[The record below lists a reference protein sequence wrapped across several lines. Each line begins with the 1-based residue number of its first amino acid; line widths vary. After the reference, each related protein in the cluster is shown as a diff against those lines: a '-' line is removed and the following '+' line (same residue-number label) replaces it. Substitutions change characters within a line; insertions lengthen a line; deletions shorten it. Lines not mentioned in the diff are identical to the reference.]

1 MSVKSVTHL
10 NFRGDARA
18 ALEFY
23 QSVFGGHLAVVTYKD
38 AGNVQ
43 DPAEA
48 DQVMWGQVVA
58 GNGFHVMAY
67 DVPSQLP
74 WDQGE
79 NPFFVSVRGD
89 DTEEISALW
98 GKLAEGSAVVR
109 PLEPAPWAPLYGMLT
124 DRFGVARTVIRGVSA
139 LRPPAIGGPSCC
151 RAPVSTSPRVRP
163 YRPAGRRGRSRRPGC
178 RLSGGAHARTRGSG

>member
-67 DVPSQLP
+67 DVPSRLP
-74 WDQGE
+74 WDRGE
-79 NPFFVSVRGD
+79 NSFFLSLRGET
-89 DTEEISALW
+89 TEEITAYW
-98 GKLAEGSAVVR
+98 EKLSDGATIAA
-109 PLEPAPWAPLYGMLT
+109 PLEPAQWAPLYGMLT
-124 DRFGVARTVIRGVSA
+124 DRFGVVWVVDVASEYNG
-139 LRPPAIGGPSCC
+139 
-151 RAPVSTSPRVRP
+151 
-163 YRPAGRRGRSRRPGC
+163 
-178 RLSGGAHARTRGSG
+178 